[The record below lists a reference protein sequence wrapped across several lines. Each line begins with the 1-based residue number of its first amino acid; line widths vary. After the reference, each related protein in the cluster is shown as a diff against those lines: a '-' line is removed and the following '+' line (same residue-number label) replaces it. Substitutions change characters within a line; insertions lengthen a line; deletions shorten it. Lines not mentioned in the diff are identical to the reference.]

1 MDIVHTFAA
10 HFSKDNR
17 MLLKSKINTSV
28 FAKVTIL
35 ALAFLFAFTTAFAS
49 GGEEHGEDE
58 GFKPGEMIMHHI
70 SDAHQIH
77 IIGKIYIPLPVILI
91 HEGHVD
97 VFMSSQFW
105 NGFDAHGE
113 LQFKPYTA
121 GSGMTYENHHE
132 MIHVVG
138 AHEGHDH
145 TAITSAVGAHAVAT
159 VDSTMAHT
167 VHADSLA
174 MTTTVVE
181 ENIHATEEHAHVSPL
196 DFSITKNVFG
206 MLLVMTIM
214 VFLFR
219 SVAASYKRRPG
230 QAPTGFTN
238 LIEPFILFVR
248 NEVAIPSI
256 GKKKADKFVP
266 FLLTVFFFIWLSNLL
281 GLIPFLGGFNI
292 TGTLSITAVLAILV
306 FVITSVNG
314 NGHYWGHIFWPPGV
328 PLPIK
333 FILVPIEFVSIFQK
347 PIVLM
352 VRLTA
357 NITAGHI
364 IILAFVSLVLLF
376 GQNSAVAGYSVGVGA
391 VLFMVFMFFIEL
403 LVAFLQAYVF
413 TLLAALYFG
422 DATQEHHHDD
432 EHH

>member
-1 MDIVHTFAA
+1 M
-10 HFSKDNR
+10 
-17 MLLKSKINTSV
+17 
-28 FAKVTIL
+28 
-35 ALAFLFAFTTAFAS
+35 AFLFIFSSAAAS
-49 GGEEHGEDE
+49 GGDEHGEEE
-58 GFKPGEMIMHHI
+58 GFKPGDMIMHHI

-77 IIGKIYIPLPVILI
+77 IIGKVYIPLPVILI

-97 VFMSSQFW
+97 VFMSSAFW

-113 LQFKPYTA
+113 LQFKPHQA
-121 GSGMTYENHHE
+121 KSGITYENHHE
-132 MIHVVG
+132 IIHVVN
-138 AHEGHDH
+138 GHDDHHEHGH
-145 TAITSAVGAHAVAT
+145 TSISAIGPDALAT
-159 VDSTMAHT
+159 VDSTMTHA
-167 VHADSLA
+167 VPADSLA
-174 MTTTVVE
+174 VMTVVADDGAA
-181 ENIHATEEHAHVSPL
+181 HGEEHARVKPL
-196 DFSITKNVFG
+196 DFSITKSVFG
-206 MLLVMTIM
+206 MFLVLVLMIV
-214 VFLFR
+214 VFR
-219 SVAASYKRRPG
+219 KVAASYKRRPG
-230 QAPTGFTN
+230 QAPKGMTN
-238 LIEPFILFVR
+238 LLEPFILFIR

-266 FLLTVFFFIWLSNLL
+266 FLLTVFFFIWMSNML
-281 GLIPFLGGFNI
+281 GLIPFVGGFNI
-292 TGTLSITAVLAILV
+292 TGTLGVTVVLAALV
-306 FVITSVNG
+306 FVITTING

-333 FILVPIEFVSIFQK
+333 FILVPIEAVSIFQK

-376 GQNSAVAGYSVGVGA
+376 GQNSVAAGYGVGVGA